1 MKNCYYCLAIDYL
14 TRFNERYVCEK
25 CMIFVDFEEFE
36 ECHTESPSPSQSLG
50 LDPDPR
56 EEGD

>member
-1 MKNCYYCLAIDYL
+1 
-14 TRFNERYVCEK
+14 
-25 CMIFVDFEEFE
+25 MIFVDFEEFE